1 MTDRRKTWLR
11 LALWA
16 LAVAWMGLIFY
27 FSTEDAE
34 GSSATSD
41 LVVRWLLSTFDRSFS
56 SLSPEAQ
63 LLRMED
69 WSFAVRKLAH
79 FAVFAVLGFLCFA
92 AFSVDLLPRRAFPAA
107 LGLGAVR
114 GVLDEVHQS
123 FVPGRSCELRD
134 MGIDFAG
141 VLLGAAFLLLI
152 LHWIQRKK
160 LKK

>member
-1 MTDRRKTWLR
+1 MKDRRKLWLR
-11 LALWA
+11 IALWA
-16 LAVAWMGLIFY
+16 LVIAWMAVIFHFSAQAADDSDRTSGRVVAWLI
-27 FSTEDAE
+27 DH
-34 GSSATSD
+34 
-41 LVVRWLLSTFDRSFS
+41 FDRSFS

-63 LLRMED
+63 LQRMEA

-79 FAVFAVLGFLCFA
+79 FLIFAVLGFLSFA
-92 AFSVDLLPRRAFPAA
+92 AFSADLPSRKGFPAA

-114 GVLDEVHQS
+114 AVLDEVHQS

-152 LHWIQRKK
+152 LSCIQRKK
-160 LKK
+160 LKR

>member
-1 MTDRRKTWLR
+1 MTDRRKLWLR

-16 LAVAWMGLIFY
+16 LVIAWMAVIFHFSAQAADDSDRTSGRVVAWLI
-27 FSTEDAE
+27 DH
-34 GSSATSD
+34 
-41 LVVRWLLSTFDRSFS
+41 FDRSFS

-63 LLRMED
+63 LLRMEA

-79 FAVFAVLGFLCFA
+79 FVVFAVLGLLTFA
-92 AFSVDLLPRRAFPAA
+92 AFSADLPPRRAFPAA

-141 VLLGAAFLLLI
+141 VLLGAAFLLFI
-152 LHWIQRKK
+152 LYCMQRKK